1 MSNDVR
7 VQVPSLAP
15 FPFSAEVNTTCGCGG
30 MADAL
35 ASGASVRKDVGVQVP
50 PSAPIKVLTEVR
62 AFFVFNGECKPKTKY
77 RLTMARKYG
86 LIASDKNCS
95 GRGQHESTRN
105 ENRAKIGIYRQG
117 NLLCRTFCS
126 GNCNHGADI
135 HSDAGRRSDDDADV
149 RGHARGDCTRREA
162 LDGFDRHLSHPR
174 RGRRAGACR
183 LHRRTCKV
191 CRTDR
196 RLSDLVS
203 ADGVCHRLGRGAPQG
218 VPGCVRGRARRRH
231 GAELCG
237 RRCDVLRADAEHAC
251 SRHHGLC
258 AAVHPDRHYQG
269 DSRFGRWICSK
280 KTPQLNTRAAL
291 PAIDAGRAAFCLPG
305 CFKVGCTRI
314 FPPARRK
321 ERTDSDCG
329 SKVGDR
335 VGF

>member
-1 MSNDVR
+1 MNQPETKTAPKSAFTVKETCYAGLFAA
-7 VQVPSLAP
+7 VIAIMAQISIPMPGGVPMTMQTFAVTLAAIVLGAKLSTVSTVIYLILGAAGVP
-15 FPFSAEVNTTCGCGG
+15 VLAGFTGGLAKFVGPTGGFLISFPL
-30 MADAL
+30 MAFVI
-35 ASGASVRKDVGVQVP
+35 GWGV
-50 PSAPIKVLTEVR
+50 E
-62 AFFVFNGECKPKTKY
+62 
-77 RLTMARKYG
+77 
-86 LIASDKNCS
+86 
-95 GRGQHESTRN
+95 H
-105 ENRAKIGIYRQG
+105 
-117 NLLCRTFCS
+117 
-126 GNCNHGADI
+126 
-135 HSDAGRRSDDDADV
+135 
-149 RGHARGDCTRREA
+149 
-162 LDGFDRHLSHPR
+162 
-174 RGRRAGACR
+174 RGRSR
-183 LHRRTCKV
+183 
-191 CRTDR
+191 
-196 RLSDLVS
+196 
-203 ADGVCHRLGRGAPQG
+203 
-218 VPGCVRGRARRRH
+218 VRSCRARRRH